1 MESNN
6 GLHMQV
12 CCGHTKATRCRGI
25 LASALAGLVVF
36 LCGGVFAEQCLTFTP
51 GTESNSQVTEFLST
65 DVTLSGDSAFTWE
78 AWVKPTVDTLAENR
92 IMGQTDWTSEG
103 RLILE
108 LRKHSSTGG
117 QNKFVCFYRVN
128 GANARTSSPT
138 AVVPA
143 GSWTHVAV
151 TRNGSTLK
159 IYVNGVLD
167 STETNY
173 AGLLPTEISGYPV
186 RFGIGYAFNGS
197 LADVRVWNCARSEK
211 EIRANYR
218 RRLLGSESGLVGY
231 WRVDDRV
238 GVPSN
243 VVTGMSATRNGYDG
257 TEEKGTMV
265 WAEDDRLFSSDI
277 YIVSGETTRT
287 GASCEIGAIIGDLD
301 SRDVMVTLA
310 DGYNLNTCEPHGL
323 IIILN

>member
-1 MESNN
+1 MVEGNN
-6 GLHMQV
+6 GLRV
-12 CCGHTKATRCRGI
+12 RACNGCASRRRG
-25 LASALAGLVVF
+25 LVSAFAGLVAF
-36 LCGGVFAEQCLTFTP
+36 LCGGAFAEQCLTFTP
-51 GTESNSQVTEFLST
+51 GTESNQVTDFLQT
-65 DVTLSGDSAFTWE
+65 DVTLPGDSAFTWE
-78 AWVKPTVDTLAENR
+78 AWVNPAVDTLAENR

-128 GANARTSSPT
+128 GANFRTSSPT

-143 GSWTHVAV
+143 GAWTHVAV

-173 AGLLPTEISGYPV
+173 VGPLPTEINSYPV

-197 LADVRVWNCARSEK
+197 LADVRVWSGERSAK

-218 RRLLGSESGLVGY
+218 RRLLGTESGLVGY
-231 WRVDDRV
+231 WRMDEQA
-238 GVPSN
+238 GLPSN
-243 VVTGMSATRNGYDG
+243 VITGMSATRNGYDG
-257 TEEKGTMV
+257 TAEKGAMV
-265 WAEDDRLFSSDI
+265 WAEDNRLFSSDV
-277 YIVSGETTRT
+277 YIVCGEITRT
-287 GASCEIGAIIGDLD
+287 GASCDMANVIGDFD
-301 SRDVMVTLA
+301 SRDVMVALA
-310 DGYNLNTCEPHGL
+310 NGFNLNSCEPHCF
-323 IIILN
+323 IIILR